1 MGSVAP
7 IHAAIN
13 YPSSEPGDPLLAAVH
28 DQLDRRSQVSK
39 SHPYNAL
46 WAQMSDLYGAIGHP
60 PKISRTIVVGRC
72 AGTMDKILNVLTYFI
87 RCGDIRKRVGDSCV
101 LDRQKIDRVMES
113 VDEHLVDLE
122 SSSNFRSSSM
132 HYADDEDT
140 ELDELQIEV
149 ESEYMWRL
157 AQQQERFRGQNNGGM
172 YRTVSHVSSLN
183 QLDNGVALPIEALTN
198 NKPADL
204 VQLLLAKN
212 VMNDIPKVFAYRDSR
227 FVKQELRI
235 GNILMDTGME
245 RGIKREI
252 VKLMVTSPDNE
263 LIDVQ
268 VGEEVLV
275 AEDNDQMPAAEPQMV
290 TSRSL
295 SALITENSLGL
306 TKEPTKLLWGI
317 EPVKEGMGSDELRH
331 WERGIE
337 MQEEMNFTRPSE
349 GDEPEG
355 GLLRRGGLFTKS
367 AGRRSDHPHLAI
379 RRSKMGRRKSGGSM
393 IDELREEECP
403 DEAQGVQP
411 NDVVFVLGDNEQLVN
426 LKQFQGGGAANPMK
440 SVSRERSP
448 IPGKINATAS
458 SSPLSSTPT
467 TSTTKKEHKC
477 CRHKAQKHSGV
488 KFNFEQYPQIAEN
501 YMRHKN
507 FNMQG
512 SEILAKAIKMEE
524 RLLLRSEE
532 RPRQQRSAIPHHL
545 SSSSSEEDVEDD
557 LCECCAGFKAS
568 GQLLLQT
575 PSNASELD
583 LEWCNFEGNS
593 KASAPQDVSMK
604 AGTSTSSS
612 SAAMDNRGAVPKRE
626 QGTVVAHFVENLLR
640 VVALPM
646 PSIEEMRPD
655 KRRLDRVSLVVEA
668 EARELQ
674 DKLTRRNP
682 LTSATKWGMVPSLL
696 LGVTDHY
703 VPDMVLQGIHITQ
716 PQQLHWDL
724 NLKQDLTLSARC
736 ATLEQIPTEN
746 VAVVANVDDWE
757 VRVVSSNVSHLPQEN
772 TTNGGCLVSY
782 STSGERFSCL
792 LDILFLPFSSI
803 LFQLSLCWRPFM
815 RCGVVA
821 FPRTSAC
828 PSLKPSYRNSTCSR
842 RHWRNS

>member
-1 MGSVAP
+1 MAP

-13 YPSSEPGDPLLAAVH
+13 YPSSEQDPLLAAVH

-87 RCGDIRKRVGDSCV
+87 RCGDIRKRVGDACL

-113 VDEHLVDLE
+113 VDEHLVDLD
-122 SSSNFRSSSM
+122 SSNGQFSSM

-140 ELDELQIEV
+140 ELDELEIEV

-157 AQQQERFRGQNNGGM
+157 AQQQERFRGQSNGGM

-183 QLDNGVALPIEALTN
+183 QLASLDNGVALPIEALTS
-198 NKPADL
+198 NKPPDL
-204 VQLLLAKN
+204 VQVLLAKN

-275 AEDNDQMPAAEPQMV
+275 SEDNVPRTAEPLMV

-295 SALITENSLGL
+295 SALITENSLGS
-306 TKEPTKLLWGI
+306 TKEATKLLWGI

-337 MQEEMNFTRPSE
+337 MQEEMNFTRPGGE
-349 GDEPEG
+349 CDEPEG

-367 AGRRSDHPHLAI
+367 AGRRSDHQHLAL
-379 RRSKMGRRKSGGSM
+379 RRSRMGRRKSGGPM

-403 DEAQGVQP
+403 DEA

-426 LKQFQGGGAANPMK
+426 LKQFQGVAA
-440 SVSRERSP
+440 VSRERSP
-448 IPGKINATAS
+448 IPGKTTAAAS
-458 SSPLSSTPT
+458 SSTPLSSTPT
-467 TSTTKKEHKC
+467 STAKKEHKC

-501 YMRHKN
+501 YMRNKN
-507 FNMQG
+507 FNMHG

-524 RLLLRSEE
+524 RLLLSSEE
-532 RPRQQRSAIPHHL
+532 RPQQQRSSIPHHL
-545 SSSSSEEDVEDD
+545 SSSSSDEDVEDD

-593 KASAPQDVSMK
+593 KATVPQDGSMK
-604 AGTSTSSS
+604 AGTSTGLQEQQIRG
-612 SAAMDNRGAVPKRE
+612 MDNRGAVPKRE
-626 QGTVVAHFVENLLR
+626 QGTVVAQLVENLLR

-655 KRRLDRVSLVVEA
+655 RRRLDKVSLVVEA

-674 DKLTRRNP
+674 ETLKKRNP
-682 LTSATKWGMVPSLL
+682 LASATKWGMVPSLL

-716 PQQLHWDL
+716 PQQLQWDL

-757 VRVVSSNVSHLPQEN
+757 VRVVSSSVSHLPPQET

-782 STSGERFSCL
+782 STSGER
-792 LDILFLPFSSI
+792 
-803 LFQLSLCWRPFM
+803 R
-815 RCGVVA
+815 
-821 FPRTSAC
+821 
-828 PSLKPSYRNSTCSR
+828 SYYIKFKF
-842 RHWRNS
+842 